1 MRADLE
7 VRIGFHTLR
16 GAKSRN
22 ACRQITAQSMLA
34 LKCACACSCAAA
46 TNRQIAVTAG
56 YLRAGLR
63 KVDGAAAALG
73 CVLTL
78 RSYEPAIF
86 SEADAAWINEL
97 KWTAAEESS
106 SGTAERPTCAGRRL
120 PDGLALFV

>member
-1 MRADLE
+1 MRADRE

-73 CVLTL
+73 CVF
-78 RSYEPAIF
+78 YEPAIF

-97 KWTAAEESS
+97 KWTADEESS
-106 SGTAERPTCAGRRL
+106 AGTAERPTCAGRRL